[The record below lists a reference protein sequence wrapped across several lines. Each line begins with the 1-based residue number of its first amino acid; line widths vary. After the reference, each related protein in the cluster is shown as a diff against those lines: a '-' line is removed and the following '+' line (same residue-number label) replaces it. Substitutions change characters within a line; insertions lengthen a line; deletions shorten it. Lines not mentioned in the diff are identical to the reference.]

1 MIYGY
6 IRVSSDKQTV
16 ENQRFEINKF
26 CKNERLNVDDWI
38 EETISGTKNFSKR
51 QLGLLWINIGN
62 AHVHSSLTPLHSTE
76 SYRQWG
82 LRAEGKDIW
91 WKCGGGILGET
102 EGGKARFGGL
112 GGGMGTGGKAVSE
125 GWRGRWACIG
135 LRGLR
140 DRGAKGKGWSLER
153 AGIVGR
159 KMAFRG
165 GEWCVWKVAREG
177 LDSKWLVV
185 RRLQ

>member
-1 MIYGY
+1 
-6 IRVSSDKQTV
+6 
-16 ENQRFEINKF
+16 
-26 CKNERLNVDDWI
+26 
-38 EETISGTKNFSKR
+38 
-51 QLGLLWINIGN
+51 
-62 AHVHSSLTPLHSTE
+62 
-76 SYRQWG
+76 
-82 LRAEGKDIW
+82 
-91 WKCGGGILGET
+91 
-102 EGGKARFGGL
+102 
-112 GGGMGTGGKAVSE
+112 MGTGGKAVSE

-177 LDSKWLVV
+177 SDGKWLVV
-185 RRLQ
+185 RQLRKCAENGVFGRGAGRDGKKQCRFGGGVLRMGNVSFAWGAAEWGMCHAAQEYFSRRCHRSTQKPCGVLVNNTDCAAGAEDRHRYFAGGKGC

>member
-1 MIYGY
+1 
-6 IRVSSDKQTV
+6 
-16 ENQRFEINKF
+16 
-26 CKNERLNVDDWI
+26 
-38 EETISGTKNFSKR
+38 
-51 QLGLLWINIGN
+51 
-62 AHVHSSLTPLHSTE
+62 
-76 SYRQWG
+76 
-82 LRAEGKDIW
+82 
-91 WKCGGGILGET
+91 
-102 EGGKARFGGL
+102 
-112 GGGMGTGGKAVSE
+112 MGTGGKAVSE

-165 GEWCVWKVAREG
+165 GEWSVWKVAREG

>member
-1 MIYGY
+1 M
-6 IRVSSDKQTV
+6 V
-16 ENQRFEINKF
+16 EM
-26 CKNERLNVDDWI
+26 W
-38 EETISGTKNFSKR
+38 
-51 QLGLLWINIGN
+51 
-62 AHVHSSLTPLHSTE
+62 
-76 SYRQWG
+76 
-82 LRAEGKDIW
+82 
-91 WKCGGGILGET
+91 GGILGET
-102 EGGKARFGGL
+102 EGGKARFEGFGGEL
-112 GGGMGTGGKAVSE
+112 GTGGKAVSE

-140 DRGAKGKGWSLER
+140 DRGAKGKGWSFER